1 VRSDVSVR
9 GMTFLRYRLWPA
21 DRQAGRRFERDS
33 RTAGW
38 EIPCREQEAPQRAL
52 WIRCAPWAEPV
63 KTTMKC
69 LPPFD
74 GDPVS
79 ALIRLD
85 DGRCPGHITFMAL
98 SRKKA
103 TTIALDPEDDRLL
116 SRAARERGV
125 SRSEFIRQHLAL
137 VLEQYR
143 RHPKPRS
150 AGIVRALTE
159 RGDER
164 ELFSAGR

>member
-1 VRSDVSVR
+1 LFVGIR
-9 GMTFLRYRLWPA
+9 
-21 DRQAGRRFERDS
+21 RRFQAHLTEFLHSLRFELAEAS
-33 RTAGW
+33 ASW
-38 EIPCREQEAPQRAL
+38 LRE
-52 WIRCAPWAEPV
+52 
-63 KTTMKC
+63 
-69 LPPFD
+69 
-74 GDPVS
+74 GD
-79 ALIRLD
+79 LT
-85 DGRCPGHITFMAL
+85 PGLSSSHITSMAL

-150 AGIVRALTE
+150 AGSVRALTE
-159 RGDER
+159 SGDER
-164 ELFSAGR
+164 ELFGGGQ